1 MGRPLAQRRARGPRD
16 ALASPIVAKP
26 FRVYVCS
33 DIHASE
39 RTWRKFLNAMK
50 ANVYRADAALIA
62 GDLTGKALVPVVR
75 SDSAPAS
82 WSATV
87 LGQKRIAR
95 NEAELA
101 ELERSIA
108 DLGYYSVVVT
118 ATERQAMEADP
129 ALVKARFREQ
139 IVARLRAWL
148 ALASERLEGSGV
160 PVYLMP
166 GNDDEF
172 DIDPILAE
180 STYCRNVNE
189 QVIELTPWHQLVSMG
204 WSSPTPWS
212 TPRELPEEEFLDRLS
227 GLLQGVRDPR
237 KTVMMTHVPPYDSG
251 LDTAP
256 LLSPDLRPQVTAGDL
271 MRGPV
276 GSTGVRAAIEQFRPV
291 LGVHGHIHESGG
303 ERRIRDTLCVNAG
316 SESSMGVL
324 RGFLVDLGE
333 HGVVKSLRVEG

>member
-1 MGRPLAQRRARGPRD
+1 M
-16 ALASPIVAKP
+16 AKP
-26 FRVYVCS
+26 FRLYVCS

-50 ANVYRADAALIA
+50 ANVYKVDAAVIA
-62 GDLTGKALVPVVR
+62 GDLTGKALVAVVQGNHGGEVWT
-75 SDSAPAS
+75 AS
-82 WSATV
+82 V
-87 LGQKRIAR
+87 LGQSRIAR
-95 NEAELA
+95 NEQELA
-101 ELERSIA
+101 DLERSIA
-108 DLGYYSVVVT
+108 DLGYYAVRVT
-118 ATERQAMEADP
+118 DDERR
-129 ALVKARFREQ
+129 ALEGDKELVMRHFREK
-139 IVARLRAWL
+139 IVSRLREWL
-148 ALASERLEGSGV
+148 ALASERLEGSGI

-204 WSSPTPWS
+204 WSSPTPWH

-227 GLLQGVRDPR
+227 GLLKGVRDPR

-256 LLSPDLRPQVTAGDL
+256 LLSPDLRPTVTAGDL
-271 MRGPV
+271 IRGPV

-303 ERRIRDTLCVNAG
+303 ERKIKDTLCVNAG

-324 RGFLVDLGE
+324 RGFLIDLGE
-333 HGVVKSLRVEG
+333 NGVEKSLRVEG

>member
-1 MGRPLAQRRARGPRD
+1 M
-16 ALASPIVAKP
+16 AKP
-26 FRVYVCS
+26 FRLYVCS

-50 ANVYRADAALIA
+50 ANVYKVDAAVIA
-62 GDLTGKALVPVVR
+62 GDLTGKALVAVVQVNHGGEVWT
-75 SDSAPAS
+75 AS
-82 WSATV
+82 V
-87 LGQKRIAR
+87 LGQSRVAR
-95 NEAELA
+95 NEQELA
-101 ELERSIA
+101 DLERSIA
-108 DLGYYSVVVT
+108 DLGYYAVRVT
-118 ATERQAMEADP
+118 DEERRAMEGDKD
-129 ALVKARFREQ
+129 LVMRHFREK
-139 IVARLRAWL
+139 IVSRLREWL
-148 ALASERLEGSGV
+148 ALATERLEGSGV

-172 DIDPILAE
+172 DIDAVLAE
-180 STYCRNVNE
+180 STYCQNVNE

-204 WSSPTPWS
+204 WSSPTPWH

-227 GLLQGVRDPR
+227 GLLKGVRDPR

-256 LLSPDLRPQVTAGDL
+256 LLSPDLRPTVTAGDL
-271 MRGPV
+271 IRGPV

-303 ERRIRDTLCVNAG
+303 ERKIKDTLCVNAG

-324 RGFLVDLGE
+324 RGFLVDLSE
-333 HGVVKSLRVEG
+333 DGVEKSLRVEG